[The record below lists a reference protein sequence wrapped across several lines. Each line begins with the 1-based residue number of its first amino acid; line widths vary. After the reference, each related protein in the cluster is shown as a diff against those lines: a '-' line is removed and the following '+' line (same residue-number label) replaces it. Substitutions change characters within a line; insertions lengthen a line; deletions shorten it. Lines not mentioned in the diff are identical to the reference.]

1 MDNQLKQ
8 VLSEVF
14 EMDAGEFTAD
24 SNPENVALWDSL
36 HHLKMITEL
45 EKVFE
50 VRFTMKEVRSMT
62 TFARVQ
68 DILASHLND
77 HLKHQECDG

>member
-1 MDNQLKQ
+1 MENQLRQ

-14 EMDAGEFTAD
+14 EMEAGEFTAD

-68 DILASHLND
+68 GVLASHLDEKLNR
-77 HLKHQECDG
+77 QECGG